1 MALSSLFSLSF
12 TSTPCTSPTNRHL
25 FNFHPHLHSSSLQY
39 SSKKRGFPLPSVA
52 SIPYQPINVDYLEEE
67 FSGHGVT
74 FERLSDSCVAKM
86 TVENG
91 SSVTLMLPSGLI
103 TSYKARMWHGG
114 TVELLQ
120 TSVLEGEDGSAAIRG
135 GVSPAFNFD
144 SDGEISWSPSTWAL
158 KDIRGDSHDTIQ
170 VEMVSTDAR
179 DMVEVRYILS
189 LREET
194 LSSELTVSNL
204 KSSSIQMRGG
214 IMSHLTVSTPE
225 ATFAYG
231 LEGSDF
237 YNRPVFLS
245 NFGIVPSDLSQKRGF
260 GSGQLWGNLGL
271 NGFFPGWDA
280 RNQKNGDK
288 GNDSLL
294 ESEEMEGEEK
304 ENYKSLTEEMSRI
317 YTSAPRDF
325 TIIDRGRRNSV
336 VVGREGFEELY
347 IFSPGS
353 SHESYGMYSFIC
365 VGQSAMLRPVTL
377 NPGDAWTGSQHLH
390 NPNL

>member
-1 MALSSLFSLSF
+1 MALSSLFSPSF
-12 TSTPCTSPTNRHL
+12 NSIPFTNPTNRHL
-25 FNFHPHLHSSSLQY
+25 CNYHHHLHSTCFQF
-39 SSKKRGFPLPSVA
+39 SSKKREFPLPSVA

-74 FERLSDSCVAKM
+74 FEGLGDSCVAKM

-120 TSVLEGEDGSAAIRG
+120 TSVSEGEGGGAAIRG
-135 GVSPAFNFD
+135 GVSPVLKFD

-158 KDIRGDSHDTIQ
+158 QDIRGDSRDTIQ
-170 VEMVSTDAR
+170 VEMVSTDAK

-214 IMSHLTVSTPE
+214 IISHLTVSTPE

-237 YNRPVFLS
+237 CNRPVFLS
-245 NFGIVPSDLSQKRGF
+245 NFGIVPPGLSQNRGF
-260 GSGQLWGNLGL
+260 GSGQMWENLGL
-271 NGFFPGWDA
+271 KGFFTGWDA
-280 RNQKNGDK
+280 RNQKNGDEGK
-288 GNDSLL
+288 DSLT
-294 ESEEMEGEEK
+294 ESEEMEGEEN
-304 ENYKSLTEEMSRI
+304 ENYKNLTEAMSRI

-353 SHESYGMYSFIC
+353 RHESYGMYSFIC
-365 VGQSAMLRPVTL
+365 VGQSAMLKPVTL

-390 NPNL
+390 NPNI

>member
-1 MALSSLFSLSF
+1 M
-12 TSTPCTSPTNRHL
+12 
-25 FNFHPHLHSSSLQY
+25 
-39 SSKKRGFPLPSVA
+39 
-52 SIPYQPINVDYLEEE
+52 
-67 FSGHGVT
+67 
-74 FERLSDSCVAKM
+74 
-86 TVENG
+86 
-91 SSVTLMLPSGLI
+91 
-103 TSYKARMWHGG
+103 
-114 TVELLQ
+114 
-120 TSVLEGEDGSAAIRG
+120 
-135 GVSPAFNFD
+135 
-144 SDGEISWSPSTWAL
+144 
-158 KDIRGDSHDTIQ
+158 Q
-170 VEMVSTDAR
+170 VEMVSTDAK

-214 IMSHLTVSTPE
+214 IISHLTVSTPE

-245 NFGIVPSDLSQKRGF
+245 NFGIVPPDLSQKRGF
-260 GSGQLWGNLGL
+260 GSGQLWGNLGF

-288 GNDSLL
+288 GNDSLI
-294 ESEEMEGEEK
+294 ESEEMEGEEND
-304 ENYKSLTEEMSRI
+304 NYKNLTEEMSRI

-353 SHESYGMYSFIC
+353 SRESYGMYSFIC
-365 VGQSAMLRPVTL
+365 VGQSAMLKPVTL